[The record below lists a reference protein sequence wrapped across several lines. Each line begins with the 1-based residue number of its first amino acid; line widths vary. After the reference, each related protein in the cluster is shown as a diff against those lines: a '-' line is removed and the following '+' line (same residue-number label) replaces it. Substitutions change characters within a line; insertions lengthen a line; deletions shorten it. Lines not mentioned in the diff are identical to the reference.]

1 MKFSKENYTV
11 YINYNRDE
19 EKAKE
24 TKQLIENEGGKA
36 VLLQAD
42 IGNKDSLKAMLDS
55 LPSIDVF
62 IHNAVYAKTSKIES
76 ITDEEWEK
84 SIGVNVTP
92 LLKISQHIFSG
103 MKEKQ
108 YGRIF
113 AISSLGASRA
123 VNSYTNIGV
132 AKAAEEAM
140 IRYIAGEWGKY
151 GITAN
156 TISPGSMDTEA
167 FRSVFAEK
175 ADERL
180 AYVATRSP
188 LKRIVSFE
196 EVANLI
202 YHYCQPD
209 MSMVTGQNIRIDG
222 GYSLLS

>member
-1 MKFSKENYTV
+1 MKFAKEDYTV
-11 YINYNRDE
+11 YINYNSDDK
-19 EKAKE
+19 KAME
-24 TKQLIENEGGKA
+24 TKQLIEDKGGKA

-42 IGNKDSLKAMLDS
+42 IGNKTDLKNMLNS
-55 LPSIDVF
+55 LPPIDVF

-76 ITDEEWEK
+76 INDDEWEK
-84 SIGVNVTP
+84 SIAVNVTP
-92 LLKISQHIFSG
+92 LLKISQSVFPS
-103 MKEKQ
+103 MKEKG

-123 VNSYTNIGV
+123 VHSYTNIGV

-167 FRSVFAEK
+167 FRSVFGEK

-180 AYVATRSP
+180 DYVAKRSP
-188 LKRIVSFE
+188 LKRIVSFD
-196 EVANLI
+196 EVSNLI
-202 YHYCQPD
+202 YRYCQPELA
-209 MSMVTGQNIRIDG
+209 MITGQNIRIDG